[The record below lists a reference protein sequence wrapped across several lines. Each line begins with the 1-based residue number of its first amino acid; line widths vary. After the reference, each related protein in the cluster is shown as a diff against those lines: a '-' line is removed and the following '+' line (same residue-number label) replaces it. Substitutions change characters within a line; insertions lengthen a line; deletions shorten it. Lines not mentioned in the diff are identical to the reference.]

1 MSSLSKIINVDFNV
15 FDLDPLK
22 RIIVYLFALLYIQI
36 FFIDVK
42 KINLIY
48 ICIVKSPK
56 QSLGDLLFLLRFL
69 LLSLPNKVWGTYC
82 FCSVSY
88 Y

>member
-15 FDLDPLK
+15 FDLDPSK

-42 KINLIY
+42 KIHLIY
-48 ICIVKSPK
+48 I
-56 QSLGDLLFLLRFL
+56 
-69 LLSLPNKVWGTYC
+69 WT
-82 FCSVSY
+82 
-88 Y
+88 